1 MIRKFAPPLLAA
13 SVLMTACDKGGVEP
27 EEPTLFEVT
36 VENISPVFDFP
47 LSGVFNTPVGEA
59 APGPLFP
66 GGVYEFTVYA
76 APGSYLTFA
85 TMFVQSNDW
94 FYAPDGMG
102 IPLWDSNGDQMSGDI
117 TDYLYLWDAGSEEDQ
132 EPGLGPDQAPRQAG
146 PNTGAADDDTTVRL
160 AEDAW
165 DNIPD
170 MHDVIAVTITPKTST
185 SFLVRIENVSDGMT
199 LMTSDGMT
207 HPVPVSPGVYVVHT
221 GADPLFT
228 VGADERGEGLAEIAE
243 DGSPA
248 VLGPA
253 LDARTGITGPISPGA
268 WATHK
273 IAGALFSKGQLDFG
287 NGLEQIAEDGDPT
300 ALAASFTAAL
310 GVEVVET
317 GVFNTPVGGSGPAPA
332 FPGQSYSFQLSATSD
347 HYLSFP
353 TMFVQSNDLFFAP
366 GDAGI
371 DMFPGGTAI
380 SGDVTDQFRLWDAG
394 TEVNEYPGA
403 GIYQAPRQPGPNSGM
418 SEQEVVQEVNDGF
431 PYPDVSS
438 FIRVTITP
446 IG

>member
-13 SVLMTACDKGGVEP
+13 SVLMTACDKGTVEP
-27 EEPTLFEVT
+27 DEPVLFEVT
-36 VENISPVFDFP
+36 IENISAVYDFP
-47 LSGVFNTPVGEA
+47 FSGVFNTPVGEA
-59 APGPLFP
+59 GPGPLFP
-66 GGVYEFTVYA
+66 GGAYEFTVHA

-102 IPLWDSNGDQMSGDI
+102 IPLWNSSGDQMSGDV

-146 PNTGAADDDTTVRL
+146 PNTGAADDDMTVRM

-165 DNIPD
+165 GNIPAIS
-170 MHDVIAVTITPKTST
+170 DVIKATLTPVTST

-207 HPVPVSPGVYVVHT
+207 HPVPLAPGVYVVHT

-243 DGSPA
+243 DGNPG

-273 IAGALFSKGQLDFG
+273 IRGTLFTEGQHVFA
-287 NGLEQIAEDGDPT
+287 NGLEQVAEDGDPT
-300 ALAASFTAAL
+300 MLAASFTDAL
-310 GVEVVET
+310 GIEVVET
-317 GVFNTPVGGSGPAPA
+317 GVFNTPAGGSGPAPA
-332 FPGQSYSFQLSATSD
+332 FPGESYSFEVMATPD
-347 HYLSFP
+347 DYLSFP

-366 GDAGI
+366 GDMGI
-371 DMFPGGTAI
+371 DLFPGGEAI
-380 SGDVTDQFRLWDAG
+380 SGDVTGEFRLWDAG

-403 GIYQAPRQPGPNSGM
+403 GIYQAPRQAGPNSGPI
-418 SEQEVVQEVNDGF
+418 EQEVVMEVNDGF

-438 FIRVTITP
+438 VIRVTITP